1 MATVDALL
9 CIDHDADGNLTPGK
23 AYFRVRMP
31 AGRFGDKS
39 VEYRLTDSTLTLI
52 DYGVQETDSPDLVF
66 EIRPDGTLQ
75 ATGYLYGTGSV
86 SGFYVNLAK
95 AALTPQQE

>member
-1 MATVDALL
+1 
-9 CIDHDADGNLTPGK
+9 
-23 AYFRVRMP
+23 MP